1 MCKSSL
7 AYIQSAVC
15 MYKKRLLCTR
25 KKNKCQF
32 LGRFIYFA
40 AFPAFAKNLASNRV
54 HTTTGNH
61 RWKAKQT
68 NKHTASTN
76 RLAESVL
83 SGAITA
89 GVLYCSRLLKYP
101 RNNDRGA
108 VREARTTF
116 ELSPHLV
123 SLLQLK
129 KSLPTVK
136 AVDIIHEFTQNI
148 PWLFSLYG
156 NITARHRRWIR
167 LGPIKKS
174 VQFHYL
180 LWR

>member
-1 MCKSSL
+1 
-7 AYIQSAVC
+7 

-25 KKNKCQF
+25 KKTNVNF
-32 LGRFIYFA
+32 WGGSSTLLL
-40 AFPAFAKNLASNRV
+40 FPPLQKMWRQTGCTLLQA
-54 HTTTGNH
+54 TTDEKQN
-61 RWKAKQT
+61 KQT
-68 NKHTASTN
+68 NTASTN

-136 AVDIIHEFTQNI
+136 AVGIIHEFTPNI
-148 PWLFSLYG
+148 PWLFFLYG

-167 LGPIKKS
+167 LGPITKS